1 MLTTTSLSAQIDEDY
16 IPITDYMVTIPA
28 GETMVDV
35 QIDIVND
42 KIRETSEEQFT
53 LRLSANVDGDVGIL
67 RRARV
72 IIIDDDGKY
81 LCQRVVRS

>member
-81 LCQRVVRS
+81 